1 MHRIVAVLL
10 ASFVTSFAF
19 AGMPTLTVQS
29 DDGSVAL
36 ELSAV
41 AVHTT
46 VRGHLARTEFTLTYR
61 NSLDR
66 IVGGDFQFP
75 LPPDAEVSDLGLW
88 FDGKLRHGVAVER
101 VLARQAY
108 EEIVHQ
114 SVDPALAEWS
124 AGRAFRLSIF
134 PIPAKGEKQ
143 VFIAYDQ
150 ELTAA
155 DYTLDLRFG
164 TKIEKFELT
173 VDADGRPARTEGSV
187 RMQSQGDVVDGV
199 VTIARDPQPTAFVAR
214 SHEDGHWYASAAI
227 DVDVP
232 PREATPASHVV
243 ILYDVSASAIQH
255 DSALL
260 RRFLGEFLARQQAW
274 GTADLI
280 PFHLQLDEPRRIEM
294 IGTPA
299 GARDLER
306 ALDALQPL
314 GATNLLAVAERLPKI
329 AAALH
334 PAARIVLVTDGLTT
348 LGDSR
353 AVAKAFAKLGNLG
366 RPLLV
371 VHASSSANDH
381 LLANAARTTGGWVV
395 DLKTTSIE
403 DAVRATQRIPTS
415 IELDSRLTPD
425 HLLLASPGRSA
436 IAAESRDPIHDLGVS
451 NSTLRELRGVT
462 EAQMIRRA
470 YARARLREML
480 AANASDD
487 DLIAH
492 GRAFT
497 QLTPRTSLLVLE
509 RWSDYENFDIP
520 MPPDVVEQ
528 KRCDEEEWAWYRAN
542 PPRPRPPDPPPLP
555 PTVVYDGWQLRGR
568 ILDESGI
575 PLPGVTV
582 VLQDGAATAAV
593 AVAVTDA
600 EGRYLLG
607 AAAMPQA
614 PRIEAILEG
623 FGQSERQIESGTPS
637 GQSMDMTLELS
648 GVAEQ
653 ITVTAEAPK
662 NLETMAVSSTLRST
676 TTDNLTTDRLL
687 NTIFQDAG
695 TVSDDPEVRMAVA
708 KRRVE
713 LTRGVIDKLRGID
726 STAEALRYYTSA
738 RTLLGGDK
746 TFHVFAA
753 EALRERSPEL
763 AVRVLTDLAEER
775 NEDAALLRILAR
787 VLDAWGETSLA
798 RLLLERALEAE
809 PDQSQTWRELVLLE
823 ARHGRTASVAS
834 WWRRMAATE
843 SEEDWLSGAV
853 HEQTA
858 EALARWDQASPGE
871 RRNGI
876 DIRVDEG
883 DELTI
888 ELMFDTG
895 WCWVDLHVVEP
906 DGEDVSWNHDKSA
919 AGATFTGG
927 YTYGFGPEIYRIAK
941 APRGNYRLEV
951 HYYSDDETTIGTE
964 ALVHVVIYQRG
975 RRGLQRSDH
984 FVVLKTAEERQLL
997 TTVRVE

>member
-36 ELSAV
+36 ELSAL
-41 AVHTT
+41 AIHTT
-46 VRGHLARTEFTLTYR
+46 VRGHLARTELTLTYR

-66 IVGGDFQFP
+66 VVGGDFQFP

-108 EEIVHQ
+108 EEIVHR

-124 AGRAFRLSIF
+124 AGRAFRLSVF

-150 ELTAA
+150 ELTTA
-155 DYTLDLRFG
+155 DYMLDLRFG

-173 VDADGRPARTEGSV
+173 VDADGRAVRTEGSV
-187 RMQSQGDVVDGV
+187 RMQSQGEVVDGV

-232 PREATPASHVV
+232 AREATPASHVV

-255 DSALL
+255 DAALL

-280 PFHLQLDEPRRIEM
+280 PFHVQLDEPRRIEM

-306 ALDALQPL
+306 ALDSLQHL

-329 AAALH
+329 AAGLH
-334 PAARIVLVTDGLTT
+334 PATRIVLVTDGLTT

-353 AVAKAFAKLGNLG
+353 AVAAAFAKLGNIG

-381 LLANAARTTGGWVV
+381 LLANAARTTGGWAV
-395 DLKTTSIE
+395 DLKTTSVD
-403 DAVRATQRIPTS
+403 DAIRATQRIPTN
-415 IELDSRLTPD
+415 IELDSRITPGR
-425 HLLLASPGRSA
+425 LLLASPGRSA

-451 NSTLRELRGVT
+451 NTVLRELRGVT
-462 EAQMIRRA
+462 EAAMVRRA

-492 GRAFT
+492 GRAYT

-509 RWSDYENFDIP
+509 RWSDYIEFDIP

-528 KRCDEEEWAWYRAN
+528 KRCQEEEWEWDRTH
-542 PPRPRPPDPPPLP
+542 PRPYRPGPPPLP
-555 PTVVYDGWQLRGR
+555 PTVVHDGWQLRGR
-568 ILDESGI
+568 ILDASGI

-582 VLQDGAATAAV
+582 VLQDGAAMAAV
-593 AVAVTDA
+593 AITDA
-600 EGRYLLG
+600 DGRYILG
-607 AAAMPQA
+607 APAMPQN
-614 PRIEAILEG
+614 PRVEAILEG
-623 FGQSERQIESGTPS
+623 FGRTERQIENGTPS
-637 GQSMDMTLELS
+637 GQSMDMTLTLTS
-648 GVAEQ
+648 VAEN
-653 ITVTAEAPK
+653 ITVTAEAPV
-662 NLETMAVSSTLRST
+662 NLETMSVASTLRST
-676 TTDNLTTDRLL
+676 TSENITTDRLL

-695 TVSDDPEVRMAVA
+695 AVSDDPEVRAAVA

-713 LTRGVIDKLRGID
+713 LTRGVVDKLRGIG
-726 STAEALRYYTSA
+726 STEERLRYYTSA

-763 AVRVLTDLAEER
+763 AIRVLTDLAEEC

-809 PDQSQTWRELVLLE
+809 PDQPQTWRELVLLE

-834 WWRRMAATE
+834 WWRRMVATDRE
-843 SEEDWLSGAV
+843 DDWLSGAV

-858 EALARWDQASPGE
+858 GALARWDRASSGE
-871 RRNGI
+871 RRNGM

-895 WCWVDLHVVEP
+895 WSWVDLHVVEP
-906 DGEDVSWNHDKSA
+906 GGEDVSWDHDTSA

-927 YTYGFGPEIYRIAK
+927 YTFGFGPEIYRIAK

-975 RRGLQRSDH
+975 RRGQQRSDH
-984 FVVLKTAEERQLL
+984 FVVLKSAEERQLL